1 MVLDTLGE
9 ALRTTLKK
17 ITGSLFVDEKLVNE
31 FVKEMQ
37 RALLQADV
45 NVKLVLELTH
55 TIKRKFLT
63 EETPPGLTK
72 KEHLVHI
79 VYNELTI
86 FLGKEARDIPLTE
99 KPTVILLVGLF
110 GNGKTTTCAKIAK
123 YFTKRGKK
131 VAIVGTDIWR
141 PAALAQLQQLGKLIN
156 IPVYGNTQIKDAVT
170 IYKNYEPELQRF
182 DVVLVDTAG
191 RDALSKDLVEEL
203 NALNSYV
210 KAQERF
216 LVMSAD
222 IGQAAQKQAE
232 MFHQSCGVT
241 GVIITRL
248 DGTAKGGGALTA
260 CNVAQAPVYFIG
272 TGEKI
277 DDLELFDAKRFVGRL
292 LGLGDIEGLLEK
304 AKDAL
309 SEEQAE
315 DLSVRLLRGEFTL
328 VDLYEQMEAVSK
340 MGPLGKIMEMIPGF
354 SQIQLPK
361 DALQVHEG
369 KLKKWKYIMDSC
381 TKEELEDPEVISST
395 RIDRI
400 AKGSGCSSNDIRELL
415 KQYKMGKKMV
425 RMLKGGGTKKAESM
439 MKKIQQMGGGFP
451 AK

>member
-9 ALRTTLKK
+9 ALRTTVKK

-31 FVKEMQ
+31 FTKDMQ

-45 NVKLVLELTH
+45 NVKLVLALT
-55 TIKRKFLT
+55 TKIKNKFLA
-63 EETPPGLTK
+63 EETPAGLTK
-72 KEHLVHI
+72 KEHLIHI
-79 VYNELTI
+79 IYNELTA
-86 FLGKEARDIPLTE
+86 FLGKDIRDISTTE

-131 VAIVGTDIWR
+131 VAMIGTDIWR
-141 PAALAQLQQLGKLIN
+141 PAALAQLQQLGKQIN
-156 IPVYGNTQIKDAVT
+156 VPVYGDTKIKDAIT
-170 IYKNYEPELQRF
+170 IYKKYEPELQRF
-182 DVVLVDTAG
+182 DVVIVDTAG
-191 RDALSKDLVEEL
+191 RDALSKDLIEEL
-203 NALNSYV
+203 NALNAYI
-210 KAQERF
+210 KAQER
-216 LVMSAD
+216 LLIMSAD

-232 MFHQSCGVT
+232 VFHQSCGVT
-241 GVIITRL
+241 GVVITRL

-304 AKDAL
+304 AQDAL

-315 DLSVRLLRGEFTL
+315 DLNARLLRGEFTL

-361 DALQVHEG
+361 EALQVQEG

-381 TKEELEDPEVISST
+381 TKEELEDPEIISST

-400 AKGSGCSSNDIRELL
+400 AKGSGCSATEVRELL

-439 MKKIQQMGGGFP
+439 MKKIQQMGGFP